1 VGLICAINLRLTFD
15 RPTLI
20 KAIPK
25 PDKMAA
31 DAFEPAAEELLDRV
45 LLMTDNAG
53 AADEHRALNYLAMR
67 YPAIYARA
75 AESFANDWS
84 LTGVDTNIS
93 GLGSTRKM
101 VDVIFS
107 FTHRATDF
115 TEQFYVRVDV
125 TEQYPFLVGKLSPYY
140 DR

>member
-1 VGLICAINLRLTFD
+1 VVFDQIYSFD

-20 KAIPK
+20 KAIAK
-25 PDKMAA
+25 PDNIAA
-31 DAFEPAAEELLDRV
+31 EAFEPAAEELLDRV

-67 YPAIYARA
+67 YPAIYRKA
-75 AESFANDWS
+75 AESFANDCS
-84 LTGVDTNIS
+84 LTGVDASYSTLS
-93 GLGSTRKM
+93 STRKL

-107 FTHRATDF
+107 FTHRTTDF
-115 TEQFYVRVDV
+115 TEKFYARVDV
-125 TEQYPFLVGKLSPYY
+125 TEEYPFLVTKLSGYY